1 MITRIEY
8 KLYISPTESTKYTE
22 KAKRNKCVY
31 MQLLNVT
38 DVVVSRGAILTNP
51 TRKQQVNDLRS
62 SVMFDVFPI

>member
-1 MITRIEY
+1 
-8 KLYISPTESTKYTE
+8 
-22 KAKRNKCVY
+22 

-62 SVMFDVFPI
+62 SVVSNVQCFPNLTLVHAPAILFWHNYIRKQNVP